1 MQNYQYHSSYLTQRA
16 ATLLLKIPKPE
27 GVDTFTYRRLAHVE
41 FHPLLD
47 QLSYIWMWSATD
59 DAYLVSPIDPSGARA
74 DSSWYLITA
83 TEWQTLQRMQLGALD
98 SATPELL
105 RDLQPRGWG
114 IATDVILDFKQ
125 RADAAREPDNVH

>member
-1 MQNYQYHSSYLTQRA
+1 MQNYQYHSSYLAQRA
-16 ATLLLKIPKPE
+16 ATLLLEIPKQE

-47 QLSYIWMWSATD
+47 QLSYIWMWSAGD
-59 DAYLVSPIDPSGARA
+59 GGYFVWPIDPSGARA
-74 DSSWYLITA
+74 DVSWSLITA

-114 IATDVILDFKQ
+114 VVTDTILDFKQ
-125 RADAAREPDNVH
+125 RADAAREPDTLH